1 MSHAICRWHWV
12 STVLVCLWMLGAVS
26 PSLARVTPDRSEP
39 RFVNVDHQDFSSRLV
54 SDIGFIEDPSGRWG
68 IEDIVHQPASAFSYT
83 SRDTLQFGYSESAYW
98 LRLDIRN
105 QLRQPTTLTLQVRY
119 PLLDYVD
126 FFHLDED
133 GVVDHQMAGDH
144 RPLEVRQYPVKD
156 YLYRLEMDPQQVKT
170 LFIRVQSTSSLSL
183 PVYLSTETGLVAFN
197 NKAEW
202 LDGGYYGI
210 AFAMMMY
217 NLLLTL
223 VVRERIY
230 LEYVACV
237 ILQVGFIASLNGYS
251 GQLFPGNL
259 FIADKGVYFCSTAM
273 AVAFIQFTRSFL
285 QTRQELPR
293 LDRFLRYY
301 MWLPVVSL
309 GVEMFVPPTIAAK
322 INVSL
327 VMLTVLILFPLA
339 LYRYLTG
346 FRAAS
351 YFVFGQGMFLSSVI
365 FTSLSSLN
373 LVPLYYLAPLAM
385 KVGSAAELML
395 FSMSLAG
402 RINELKRSHFDMLRK
417 QEVAEAESKVNEHHL
432 AEMGQVNQQLEQA
445 LQVRSKFLA
454 NMSHE
459 IRTPMN
465 GILGMLELIDT
476 PDMDAV
482 HRNYIDIARRSGK
495 TLLDLINDVLD
506 LSKIESGKLELEQKP
521 FSLRELTQDLCSLYS
536 QQVKN
541 KHLTI
546 KVVVDAAVPDHIVGD
561 RTRLWQVL
569 TNLLSNAIKFTQ
581 RGGVILKLQMEYDEG
596 QRILFKVMDT
606 GIGIA
611 AEKHE
616 TIFDS
621 FQQAD
626 GTTTREY
633 GGTGL
638 GLSISR
644 KLVTLM
650 GGSLLLDSTPGKGS
664 VFSFSIP
671 CMIAEDDQ
679 INGIETP
686 AKYMATD
693 LSRYRV
699 LVVEDNE
706 VNQKVAL
713 GILKKLGVKHVHLA
727 GNGLDAIQFLSRE
740 TVDIIFMDV
749 QMPVMDGYDATRHIR
764 NFEQMKTIPIV
775 AMTANAL
782 DGDRELCLAAG
793 MNDYLSKPVKLELV
807 RQVLIRNLNVPQNLD
822 LDSAASSRF

>member
-1 MSHAICRWHWV
+1 MFILA
-12 STVLVCLWMLGAVS
+12 GAVF
-26 PSLARVTPDRSEP
+26 AQAETRYVH
-39 RFVNVDHQDFSSRLV
+39 VDHRDFSQRLV
-54 SDIGFIEDPSGRWG
+54 SEVGFLEDPGGDWQLQ
-68 IEDIVHQPASAFSYT
+68 DVLQQPPSAFSYT
-83 SRDTLQFGYSESAYW
+83 SRDTLQFGYSASAYW
-98 LRLDIRN
+98 LRLDMQN
-105 QLRQPTTLTLQVRY
+105 QLTQQATLTLQVRY

-126 FFHLDED
+126 FYHLDGD
-133 GVVDHQMAGDH
+133 GVVHHQMAGDH
-144 RPLEVRQYPVKD
+144 RPLRERQYPVKD
-156 YLYRLEMDPQQVKT
+156 YLYRLELEPQQVQT
-170 LFIRVQSTSSLSL
+170 VYVRVQSTSSLSL
-183 PVYLSTETGLVAFN
+183 PVYLSTETGLVALISEY
-197 NKAEW
+197 EW

-217 NLLLTL
+217 NLLLML

-230 LEYVACV
+230 IEYVACV
-237 ILQVGFIASLNGYS
+237 ILQIGFIASLNGYA
-251 GQLFPGNL
+251 GMLFPENL
-259 FIADKGVYFCSTAM
+259 VITDKGIYFCSTGL

-285 QTRQELPR
+285 QTRLEMPR
-293 LDRFLRYY
+293 VDRFYRYY
-301 MWLPVVSL
+301 MWVPALCLVAEMLVS
-309 GVEMFVPPTIAAK
+309 PTIAAK
-322 INVSL
+322 INVFL
-327 VMLTVLILFPLA
+327 IMFTVLLLFPVA

-346 FRAAS
+346 YRAAS

-373 LVPLYYLAPLAM
+373 LVPFYFLAPLAI

-402 RINELKRSHFDMLRK
+402 RINELKRSHFDIQRQ
-417 QEVAEAESKVNEHHL
+417 QEVAQAESKVNERHL
-432 AEMGQVNQQLEQA
+432 AAMSRVNQELEQA
-445 LQVRSKFLA
+445 LQVRSNFLA

-476 PDMDAV
+476 PDMDSV
-482 HRNYIDIARRSGK
+482 QRNYIDIARRSGK

-521 FSLRELTQDLCSLYS
+521 FSLRELSQDLCSLYS

-546 KVVVDAAVPDHIVGD
+546 RVVVDSSVPEHIIGD

-581 RGGVILKLQMEYDEG
+581 RGGVILKLNTVYEDG
-596 QRILFKVMDT
+596 QRIHFKVVDT

-611 AEKHE
+611 ADKHE
-616 TIFDS
+616 AIFDT

-644 KLVTLM
+644 KLVSLM
-650 GGSLLLDSTPGKGS
+650 QGELELDSTPGKGS

-671 CMIAEDDQ
+671 CVMADDEQLSAAVESSAEAMD
-679 INGIETP
+679 I
-686 AKYMATD
+686 D
-693 LSRYRV
+693 LSPYRV

-713 GILKKLGVKHVHLA
+713 GILKKLGVRTIHMA
-727 GNGLDAIQFLSRE
+727 GNGLEAVQFLARE

-749 QMPVMDGYDATRHIR
+749 QMPVMDGYDATRQIR
-764 NFEQMKTIPIV
+764 MLEQFQRVPII
-775 AMTANAL
+775 AMTANAM
-782 DGDRELCLAAG
+782 DGDRDLCLDAG
-793 MNDYLSKPVKLELV
+793 MNDYVSKPIKLDLI
-807 RQVLIRNLNVPQNLD
+807 RQVMVCNLISSTSLD
-822 LDSAASSRF
+822 LGSAASGDY

>member
-1 MSHAICRWHWV
+1 MRYSSCCQIRLLM
-12 STVLVCLWMLGAVS
+12 VLACLWMLGAVTS
-26 PSLARVTPDRSEP
+26 SQAEV
-39 RFVNVDHQDFSSRLV
+39 RFVDVDHKDFSSRLV
-54 SDIGFIEDPSGRWG
+54 SEIGYVEDPTGRLTV
-68 IEDIVHQPASAFSYT
+68 EDILRRPASAFSYT
-83 SRDTLQFGYSESAYW
+83 TRDTLQFGYSQSAYW
-98 LRLDIRN
+98 LRLDMRN
-105 QLRQPTTLTLQVRY
+105 LLPHKSTLTVQVRY

-126 FFHLDED
+126 FYHLDED
-133 GVVDHQMAGDH
+133 GVVNHQMAGDH
-144 RPLEVRQYPVKD
+144 RPLQAREYPVKD
-156 YLYRLEMDPQQVKT
+156 YLYRLELDPEQVET
-170 LFIRVQSTSSLSL
+170 VFIRVQSTSSLSL
-183 PVYLSTETGLVAFN
+183 PVYLSTETGLVALI
-197 NKAEW
+197 NKTEW

-217 NLLLTL
+217 NLLLML

-230 LEYVACV
+230 IEYVACV

-273 AVAFIQFTRSFL
+273 AVAFTQFTRSFL
-285 QTRQELPR
+285 QTRQDLPR

-301 MWLPVVSL
+301 MWLPALALVL
-309 GVEMFVPPTIAAK
+309 EMFVSPTVAAK
-322 INVSL
+322 VNVSL
-327 VMLTVLILFPLA
+327 VMLTVLILFPVA

-346 FRAAS
+346 FGAAS

-365 FTSLSSLN
+365 FTSVSSLN
-373 LVPLYYLAPLAM
+373 LVPFYYLAPLAM

-402 RINELKRSHFDMLRK
+402 RINELKRSHFDILRK
-417 QEVAEAESKVNEHHL
+417 QEVAQAESKVHEHHL
-432 AEMGQVNQQLEQA
+432 AAMGQVNQQLEQA

-482 HRNYIDIARRSGK
+482 QRNYIDIARRSGK

-546 KVVVDAAVPDHIVGD
+546 KVVVDASVPDHIVGD

-569 TNLLSNAIKFTQ
+569 TNLLSNAIKFTL
-581 RGGVILKLQMEYDEG
+581 RGGVILKLQMEYEGG
-596 QRILFKVMDT
+596 QRIHFKVVDT

-616 TIFDS
+616 AIFDS

-644 KLVTLM
+644 KLVSLM
-650 GGSLLLDSTPGKGS
+650 GGELVLDSAPGKGS

-671 CMIAEDDQ
+671 CVIAEDGQ
-679 INGIETP
+679 IDGIETE
-686 AKYMATD
+686 AESVAAD

-706 VNQKVAL
+706 VNQKVAQ
-713 GILKKLGVKHVHLA
+713 GILKKLGVRHLFLA
-727 GNGLDAIQFLSRE
+727 NNGLDAIQLLERE
-740 TVDIIFMDV
+740 EVDIIFMDV
-749 QMPVMDGYDATRHIR
+749 QMPVLDGYDATRQIR
-764 NFEQMKTIPIV
+764 QFEQLQNIPII

-793 MNDYLSKPVKLELV
+793 MNDYISKPVKLELV
-807 RQVLIRNLNVPQNLD
+807 RQAMVRNLITSTNLD
-822 LDSAASSRF
+822 LDSAAG